1 MCGICCFFEN
11 VHLFPKKLQNPRIII
26 FSFNWGGGANSL
38 KMGAFS
44 PFVLTL
50 LCVHDSRCKDVHICV
65 TKRCRWF
72 QEGYLKCRFPLLK
85 LKCQNVFP
93 QRESAK
99 QLRRGPFDSLSILLC
114 VPERVLGMFVF
125 GEEINVSEIFEMFYC
140 VDGWVDGWMGGSWYF
155 TPSIFL
161 IFKQVNKQH

>member
-1 MCGICCFFEN
+1 MSLFFYLVLDFSN
-11 VHLFPKKLQNPRIII
+11 KNTNKFCVGFVVFLKMFTYFQKNYKTRAQFL
-26 FSFNWGGGANSL
+26 FSFNWGGEAL
-38 KMGAFS
+38 S

-50 LCVHDSRCKDVHICV
+50 LCVHDSRCKDVHIRV

-99 QLRRGPFDSLSILLC
+99 QLRRGPFDGLSILLC
-114 VPERVLGMFVF
+114 VSERVLGIFVF
-125 GEEINVSEIFEMFYC
+125 GGESEAAPK
-140 VDGWVDGWMGGSWYF
+140 GS
-155 TPSIFL
+155 I
-161 IFKQVNKQH
+161 